1 MVEQFLKFYEANWES
16 NFHSSKKAIAIG
28 KVNIKKSKN
37 SCYCINF
44 PIAKLKKQTQNT
56 LWDIKLVKKF
66 HNYSSCFHKLQDFSM
81 NFKQPI
87 TYLFQSKFA
96 FSKNNGSKIEFQNR
110 KRPKPEIAK
119 NK

>member
-1 MVEQFLKFYEANWES
+1 
-16 NFHSSKKAIAIG
+16 
-28 KVNIKKSKN
+28 
-37 SCYCINF
+37 
-44 PIAKLKKQTQNT
+44 
-56 LWDIKLVKKF
+56 
-66 HNYSSCFHKLQDFSM
+66 M

-96 FSKNNGSKIEFQNR
+96 LSKNNGSKIEFQNR